1 MRRSSLVVLALL
13 FLHGCDCGF
22 VPVEE
27 CFPTCADGDGGTRPV
42 HDGGAVADAG
52 HAPDAGAVDPG
63 TTEDAGTTQDAG
75 TTEDAGTTD
84 DAGTTQDAGAAPDA
98 GSMRDA
104 GCAEELAWLVAA
116 YAGDYVHVTGQA
128 GVYGAVD
135 FIIGGNSAGASS
147 YTGIQRFTNSF
158 FVKQGLP
165 AAVNDIE
172 LWMWTYGLSVSIGK
186 EYVADNDR
194 RQLPVPFIDF
204 RISPGV
210 DCPMG
215 LGQGTFTF
223 TRFAPIPTTATPVEG
238 VYDFHC
244 PDAGLEVHGC
254 FLYAP

>member
-1 MRRSSLVVLALL
+1 MRRSFLAVLVLL
-13 FLHGCDCGF
+13 LPGCNCGF

-27 CFPTCADGDGGTRPV
+27 CFPTCADGGGGTLPV
-42 HDGGAVADAG
+42 HDGGSVADAG
-52 HAPDAGAVDPG
+52 HAPDAGLADAGPAD
-63 TTEDAGTTQDAG
+63 DAGTMGDAG
-75 TTEDAGTTD
+75 TTEDAGTT
-84 DAGTTQDAGAAPDA
+84 GDAGAALDA

-104 GCAEELAWLVAA
+104 GCAEELAWLVAG

-158 FVKQGLP
+158 FLRQGLP
-165 AAVNDIE
+165 AAVTNIG
-172 LWMWTYGLSVSIGK
+172 LWMWTHGLSVSIDK

-194 RQLPVPFIDF
+194 RTLPVPFIDF
-204 RISPGV
+204 QITPGV
-210 DCPMG
+210 GCPAG

-244 PDAGLEVHGC
+244 PDAGVEVHGC
-254 FLYAP
+254 FLYAQ